1 MIISKN
7 TKIFLI
13 LFSIIL
19 VVLTVGAIV
28 YTNKHK
34 GVDESQ
40 VIIEDAMQMNI
51 SSLDSTATMEDTI
64 KGLSLEDVYYVNGL
78 TYTYK
83 SSEKNGV
90 SMTYPV
96 IDGLNNGDVQRN
108 INEQI
113 VQKINKVL
121 DSNNFK
127 NNSDNS
133 AYAAASVVGNF
144 SDVLSV
150 KVYVKFNENF
160 GK

>member
-64 KGLSLEDVYYVNGL
+64 KGH
-78 TYTYK
+78 
-83 SSEKNGV
+83 
-90 SMTYPV
+90 
-96 IDGLNNGDVQRN
+96 
-108 INEQI
+108 
-113 VQKINKVL
+113 
-121 DSNNFK
+121 
-127 NNSDNS
+127 
-133 AYAAASVVGNF
+133 
-144 SDVLSV
+144 
-150 KVYVKFNENF
+150 
-160 GK
+160 